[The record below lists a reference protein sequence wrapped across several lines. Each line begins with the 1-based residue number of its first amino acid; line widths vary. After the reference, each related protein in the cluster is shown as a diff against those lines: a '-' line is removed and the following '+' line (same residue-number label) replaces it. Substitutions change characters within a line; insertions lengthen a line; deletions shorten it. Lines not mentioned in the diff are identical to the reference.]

1 MTSSALPLAR
11 LRPPPLPIRGTQM
24 ARGSGDQSKE
34 LSVRLTDSSSS
45 STGGGGGGTGPL
57 SGNHGNVSKPGC
69 HRRHPPGSGGA
80 RAASLI
86 IDSNFERT
94 RQQFGSFLQTA
105 VVEEGEGEGERP
117 GVCEV
122 RTHTIMIY
130 KQKQLKVL
138 NLAPTSLCSSEFPS
152 VDCEQIP
159 TASPFA
165 SLGCRRSAANY
176 RRW

>member
-1 MTSSALPLAR
+1 
-11 LRPPPLPIRGTQM
+11 M

-45 STGGGGGGTGPL
+45 TGPL

-94 RQQFGSFLQTA
+94 QRQFGSFLQNA
-105 VVEEGEGEGERP
+105 VVEEREGERA

-122 RTHTIMIY
+122 
-130 KQKQLKVL
+130 
-138 NLAPTSLCSSEFPS
+138 
-152 VDCEQIP
+152 
-159 TASPFA
+159 
-165 SLGCRRSAANY
+165 
-176 RRW
+176 

>member
-1 MTSSALPLAR
+1 
-11 LRPPPLPIRGTQM
+11 M

-34 LSVRLTDSSSS
+34 LSVRLTDSSS

-69 HRRHPPGSGGA
+69 HRRHLPGSGGA

-94 RQQFGSFLQTA
+94 RQQFGSFPQNA
-105 VVEEGEGEGERP
+105 VVEEREGERA

-122 RTHTIMIY
+122 RTHT
-130 KQKQLKVL
+130 
-138 NLAPTSLCSSEFPS
+138 P
-152 VDCEQIP
+152 
-159 TASPFA
+159 
-165 SLGCRRSAANY
+165 
-176 RRW
+176 